1 MTEEKNPYLEM
12 DEKTLNT
19 HLAQVKQVMD
29 EKKLSTIQFFG
40 ESLSED
46 TKTKLGEVASLTSD
60 KESLT
65 TQVKTLESAASKGTI
80 SDDVQKLANL
90 SIDSAASEINSI
102 DENFPI
108 KAIVDSVSDP
118 FQKVE
123 VLKGLKSA
131 ALYSRKAI
139 DAIKSQIPNKNSTQ
153 GFGEGKAPE
162 GTEDE
167 AVQLFD
173 KILKESGV
181 KLE

>member
-1 MTEEKNPYLEM
+1 MTEENPYLKM
-12 DEKTLNT
+12 DDKTLNT
-19 HLAQVKQVMD
+19 HLAQVKEVMD
-29 EKKLSTIQFFG
+29 EKKISTLQFFG

-46 TKTKLGEVASLTSD
+46 TKTKIGEHASLTSD

-65 TQVKTLESAASKGTI
+65 TQVKTLEAAASKGTI

-90 SIDSAASEINSI
+90 SIDSAASEIKGI

-131 ALYSRKAI
+131 ALYSQKAVE
-139 DAIKSQIPNKNSTQ
+139 AIKSQIPNKSTTQ
-153 GFGEGKAPE
+153 GFAEGTAPE
-162 GTEDE
+162 ATGDE
-167 AVQLFD
+167 ATKLFD
-173 KILKESGV
+173 KIVADSGV
-181 KLE
+181 KID